1 MRNFVDEIVLAILCC
16 LLSLLASKSEI
27 AIVGLLAAVV
37 LICIC
42 AYANKP
48 VRISAQILFCL
59 CAIVIGDVFF
69 YLPVVVYLALRERSW
84 LVRLIWIAPLVGVM
98 ALNASGV
105 TGSYGIG
112 LQVQGSLIAEG
123 LAASGIADAF
133 EVVVSVEV
141 LLCAIAVVLAVRNLR
156 ETSEREAYRFA
167 YDNLREGYLSL
178 TQAAGQ
184 NTEEDNETARLIAH
198 EAERFADLTERETIR

>member
-1 MRNFVDEIVLAILCC
+1 MRNFVDEIVLALLCC
-16 LLSLLASKSEI
+16 LFSLLASKSEI

-59 CAIVIGDVFF
+59 CAIVVGNIFF
-69 YLPVVVYLALRERSW
+69 YLPAVVYLALHERSW

-112 LQVQGSLIAEG
+112 P
-123 LAASGIADAF
+123 ASAG
-133 EVVVSVEV
+133 VSY
-141 LLCAIAVVLAVRNLR
+141 CRRACCGRD
-156 ETSEREAYRFA
+156 SGRF
-167 YDNLREGYLSL
+167 
-178 TQAAGQ
+178 
-184 NTEEDNETARLIAH
+184 
-198 EAERFADLTERETIR
+198 

>member
-1 MRNFVDEIVLAILCC
+1 MRNFVDEIVLALLCC
-16 LLSLLASKSEI
+16 LFSLLASKSEI

-59 CAIVIGDVFF
+59 CAAVIGDVFF
-69 YLPVVVYLALRERSW
+69 YLPAVVYLALHERSW
-84 LVRLIWIAPLVGVM
+84 LVRLIWIAPLVGVI

-123 LAASGIADAF
+123 LDAAGIADAF
-133 EVVVSVEV
+133 ESKCSCARSQSFLRCATCARRASAKHTVSLMTICAKAIFRSCR
-141 LLCAIAVVLAVRNLR
+141 LLGKIPKRTMR
-156 ETSEREAYRFA
+156 SR
-167 YDNLREGYLSL
+167 G
-178 TQAAGQ
+178 
-184 NTEEDNETARLIAH
+184 
-198 EAERFADLTERETIR
+198 

>member
-1 MRNFVDEIVLAILCC
+1 MRNFVDEIVLALLCC
-16 LLSLLASKSEI
+16 LFSLLASKSEI
-27 AIVGLLAAVV
+27 AIVGLLATVV

-59 CAIVIGDVFF
+59 CAAVIGDVFF
-69 YLPVVVYLALRERSW
+69 YLPAVVYLALHERSW

-112 LQVQGSLIAEG
+112 LQVQGLLLQKG
-123 LAASGIADAF
+123 L
-133 EVVVSVEV
+133 
-141 LLCAIAVVLAVRNLR
+141 LR
-156 ETSEREAYRFA
+156 Q
-167 YDNLREGYLSL
+167 G
-178 TQAAGQ
+178 
-184 NTEEDNETARLIAH
+184 
-198 EAERFADLTERETIR
+198 

>member
-1 MRNFVDEIVLAILCC
+1 MRNFVDEIVLALHCC

-27 AIVGLLAAVV
+27 AIVGLLATVV

-59 CAIVIGDVFF
+59 CAIMVGDIFF

-112 LQVQGSLIAEG
+112 LQVRGSLIAEG
-123 LAASGIADAF
+123 LAAAGIAGAF
-133 EVVVSVEV
+133 EVVMSIEV

-167 YDNLREGYLSL
+167 YDDLREG
-178 TQAAGQ
+178 
-184 NTEEDNETARLIAH
+184 
-198 EAERFADLTERETIR
+198 

>member
-156 ETSEREAYRFA
+156 ETSEREAYRQSARRLSFA
-167 YDNLREGYLSL
+167 H
-178 TQAAGQ
+178 AGCWAKYRRGQ
-184 NTEEDNETARLIAH
+184 
-198 EAERFADLTERETIR
+198 